1 MTTRNP
7 NDYYPTPNWCFEK
20 LSEIIDFSKYKTAL
34 EPCAGDHRIV
44 TFLERKEIETDYC
57 EITEGIDFL
66 TYPVSKVDL
75 VLTNPPFSLAMEFIE
90 KSMLH
95 SNTVIMLLRLNF
107 LGSQK
112 RNPWWKGHKPKKII
126 VLSKR
131 PSFTGTG
138 TDSTEYAWFIWE
150 KETNNIE
157 AGIDFIL

>member
-1 MTTRNP
+1 MRNA
-7 NDYYPTPNWCFEK
+7 NDYYPTPHWCFEK
-20 LSEIIDFSKYKTAL
+20 LNIDFSKYATAL
-34 EPCAGDHRIV
+34 EPCAGDGRIV
-44 TFLERKEIETDYC
+44 SFLEHKGIETDYC
-57 EITEGIDFL
+57 EISEGIDFL
-66 TYPVSKVDL
+66 KHPVSKVDL

-95 SNTVIMLLRLNF
+95 ADTVIMLLRLNF

-112 RNPWWKGHKPKKII
+112 RNPWWQTHKPKKII

-150 KETNNIE
+150 KNTNYIE
-157 AGIDFIL
+157 PGIDFIL